1 MSNTLDKSRFYMRSA
16 SADDNDALCRISTIP
31 MRGSIQLALE
41 RYPDYFKAAEIQNN
55 EIEIALCCDRQA
67 DGEIAGVACLGRRK
81 VFFEGKS
88 VWVRYLSDLRVLEKY
103 RGMRLARMIAEYI
116 SDVELNN
123 PSRLMQSIVFSDNLD
138 IKRFG
143 NHPEQTL
150 SNMKHL
156 WCYKLGDYKT
166 SAIRL
171 AATKRKHHPD
181 YEVRR
186 ATLNDLPGMQEL
198 FDIEACRKNFYP
210 TYRFDQLADSY
221 YHGLAIN
228 NFFLAFRTGKLV
240 GITGSWDQC
249 EMKQTRIVGYSGIL
263 HWCRPLLNI
272 LSRSMTGISLP
283 KPGTKLLS
291 FYLHTIVT
299 MNNNPDIFRDLVEY
313 IYDVYRNTEYSYF
326 VCGLFSDDALSP
338 VMDHFKSRRDVYGG
352 HYQVGVDEVLHP
364 VSPNR
369 PMYIEAC
376 RI

>member
-1 MSNTLDKSRFYMRSA
+1 MRSA

-171 AATKRKHHPD
+171 AARKGSTIQTMK
-181 YEVRR
+181 YAGRR
-186 ATLNDLPGMQEL
+186 
-198 FDIEACRKNFYP
+198 
-210 TYRFDQLADSY
+210 
-221 YHGLAIN
+221 
-228 NFFLAFRTGKLV
+228 
-240 GITGSWDQC
+240 
-249 EMKQTRIVGYSGIL
+249 
-263 HWCRPLLNI
+263 
-272 LSRSMTGISLP
+272 
-283 KPGTKLLS
+283 
-291 FYLHTIVT
+291 
-299 MNNNPDIFRDLVEY
+299 
-313 IYDVYRNTEYSYF
+313 
-326 VCGLFSDDALSP
+326 
-338 VMDHFKSRRDVYGG
+338 
-352 HYQVGVDEVLHP
+352 
-364 VSPNR
+364 
-369 PMYIEAC
+369 
-376 RI
+376 